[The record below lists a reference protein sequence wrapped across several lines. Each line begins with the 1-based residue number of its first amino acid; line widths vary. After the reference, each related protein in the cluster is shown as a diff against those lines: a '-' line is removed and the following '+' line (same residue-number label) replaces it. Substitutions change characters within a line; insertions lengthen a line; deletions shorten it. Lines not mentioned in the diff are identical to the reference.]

1 MYGYVTMRRMLF
13 YFSFP
18 LYYSSDTKQKFT
30 KFEKISSYS
39 PLITGAAFASSSSEL
54 DSSVVDSSFF
64 AGAFLTGT
72 FLAKTRYLQSICN
85 CKISPFKVAKKRT
98 VKRFSLLSRFQV
110 LPLNNE
116 IKRIIIPLLA
126 CFASS
131 SSELDSSEL
140 DSSFLTGTFFP
151 GATEKKIVYSTSNKP
166 LLLVKLPRKI
176 ITRHLA
182 WLRKLNFAII
192 A

>member
-98 VKRFSLLSRFQV
+98 VKKFSLLSRFQV

-140 DSSFLTGTFFP
+140 EHFFLVP
-151 GATEKKIVYSTSNKP
+151 QKKKIVYSTSNKP

-182 WLRKLNFAII
+182 WLRKLRFAII